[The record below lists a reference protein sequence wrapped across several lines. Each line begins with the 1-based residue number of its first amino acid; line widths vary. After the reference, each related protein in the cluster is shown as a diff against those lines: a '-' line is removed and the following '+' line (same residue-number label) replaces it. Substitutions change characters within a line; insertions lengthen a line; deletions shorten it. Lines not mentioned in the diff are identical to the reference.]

1 MFYRSWKSTKFMD
14 FRGTKHQLPY
24 LTSGIVCFLLACRG
38 STGSPEEFLSD
49 HLSLSKSGLNAVQV
63 PPVPPGA
70 PRPPLVPWIPLYCV
84 SQDRP
89 IRHVPLPPL
98 PILIYYTPANTAV
111 QSEALLG
118 VHLVGVMWRPSYLV
132 GNHNLCAQSKK
143 LSLCPSHRQIREG
156 KSKHIRIFFIHKHS
170 QNRYKLRSR

>member
-63 PPVPPGA
+63 PPAPPGA

-89 IRHVPLPPL
+89 IRHVPLPP
-98 PILIYYTPANTAV
+98 PYYTVYTGYTHSSAV
-111 QSEALLG
+111 RSFIGSPFSGCNVTSQ
-118 VHLVGVMWRPSYLV
+118 
-132 GNHNLCAQSKK
+132 
-143 LSLCPSHRQIREG
+143 LSGRESQFMRTIKETEPLPKSPTNQRG
-156 KSKHIRIFFIHKHS
+156 KIKTYTHFLYS
-170 QNRYKLRSR
+170 